1 MPTCNVQC
9 VMYSVSCTVYHV
21 LCVMYSVSCTVCH
34 VQCVMYSESCTV
46 CHVQCVMYCVSCTVC
61 HVLCVMY
68 SVSCTVCHVQ
78 CVLSVIFARLL
89 EGLLVAITTQSRVV
103 PCDDSHTKFL
113 TSVQHKTSEVTQ
125 KVTDLFSLDS
135 FLAVMKQLIEGSSPL
150 TQLKAFELLNKEL
163 QSPRDKLTTSH
174 VSLLSL
180 NSTEDWMS
188 SAVCLFPCRK
198 SNF

>member
-1 MPTCNVQC
+1 M
-9 VMYSVSCTVYHV
+9 
-21 LCVMYSVSCTVCH
+21 
-34 VQCVMYSESCTV
+34 
-46 CHVQCVMYCVSCTVC
+46 
-61 HVLCVMY
+61 
-68 SVSCTVCHVQ
+68 
-78 CVLSVIFARLL
+78 IFARLL
-89 EGLLVAITTQSRVV
+89 EGLLVAITTQSQVV

-188 SAVCLFPCRK
+188 SAVCLSPCRK